1 MNNREERANTA
12 LYQEGYRSGFKD
24 GRQSLLPVIDETVK
38 TLKAIHSNIDQL
50 MGDSDFDTEQLLAN
64 DPVGVVANILMETIN
79 KLQSVR
85 AEIEGT

>member
-1 MNNREERANTA
+1 MNNRGNRANTA